1 MKRRTSFMFLAA
13 AAGGI
18 FLSSAPAAHAA
29 PLPASEPVA
38 IASGSP
44 PSVVPGVVLAAA
56 LTPSLPRVTVVAG
69 DTLWALGIKWHRGW
83 PALASYN
90 RIPNPDLIYVGQII
104 TIPAASYTGSTPVI
118 PSAPVRTQYDY
129 VPAKAQVN
137 TPISHSRTSYVPVQA
152 PASGSFQACVM
163 FRESTNGAGS
173 SNLYGILPSTWS
185 SLGLSGSPY
194 TASRAQQDAAFQQ
207 LYAKDGTAPWAP
219 YDGC

>member
-56 LTPSLPRVTVVAG
+56 LTPSLPRAG
-69 DTLWALGIKWHRGW
+69 
-83 PALASYN
+83 
-90 RIPNPDLIYVGQII
+90 
-104 TIPAASYTGSTPVI
+104 YTGSTPVI

-207 LYAKDGTAPWAP
+207 LYAKDGTSPWSR